1 MWYAEIDENGK
12 CFALSDMAEND
23 IPTLIKLDE
32 YRDVLGWTWDG
43 ENWIAPEPEP
53 EPEPRPL
60 TDIELSIFN
69 TEINT
74 EYLVC
79 MSDLGL

>member
-32 YRDVLGWTWDG
+32 YQNVLGWTWDG
-43 ENWIAPEPEP
+43 QSWIEPEP
-53 EPEPRPL
+53 ASRQL
-60 TDIELSIFN
+60 TDIELSVFN

-79 MSDLGL
+79 ISDLGL